1 MDNFDK
7 TDNFEKWTIQK
18 KMDNFEKKWTIQK
31 KWTILNKMDNFEQN
45 GQFRKN

>member
-18 KMDNFEKKWTIQK
+18 KMNNFEKKMDNLEK
-31 KWTILNKMDNFEQN
+31 LDNFE
-45 GQFRKN
+45 